1 MWPQMVLMDIGQ
13 TPGDF
18 FFFFKKNLYHT
29 RFSLANSQNKD
40 FGLTLEIIIT
50 VHFFL
55 FYPFL
60 TSQLCWVENTD
71 DFSEL
76 KLERL
81 SPIKPFLG
89 KCFKRKT

>member
-1 MWPQMVLMDIGQ
+1 MQYSYANQNVSEEFYLYVPQMVLIDIGQ
-13 TPGDF
+13 TPGDFFF

-60 TSQLCWVENTD
+60 TSQLC
-71 DFSEL
+71 
-76 KLERL
+76 
-81 SPIKPFLG
+81 
-89 KCFKRKT
+89 

>member
-1 MWPQMVLMDIGQ
+1 MQTRMQVRGSILMWPQMVLMDIGQ

-60 TSQLCWVENTD
+60 TSQLC
-71 DFSEL
+71 
-76 KLERL
+76 
-81 SPIKPFLG
+81 
-89 KCFKRKT
+89 